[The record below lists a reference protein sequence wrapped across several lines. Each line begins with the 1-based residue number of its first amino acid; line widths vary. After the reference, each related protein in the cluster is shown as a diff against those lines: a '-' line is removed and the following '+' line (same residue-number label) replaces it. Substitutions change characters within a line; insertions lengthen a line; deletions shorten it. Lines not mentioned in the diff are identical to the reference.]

1 MSKIIFKNV
10 YIDRKNIKMIH
21 YIAFS
26 FISITYEIPPFSGLG
41 KQKQIPPFSGLGK
54 NKNKSRLIMLGS
66 KQIEQREKKNE
77 NWLGIGHST
86 KPR

>member
-10 YIDRKNIKMIH
+10 YIDRKNIKVIH

-26 FISITYEIPPFSGLG
+26 FISITYE
-41 KQKQIPPFSGLGK
+41 IPPFSGLGK

-66 KQIEQREKKNE
+66 KQIEQREKKKE